1 MNYKLFFREDLF
13 VYAGVLLVLALC
25 CLPLFGRA
33 GGNTVLIQTPEEQL
47 SFSLAENRTVTLD
60 KGEYPLTIEIKNGK
74 ACVIS
79 AACPERICMHTP
91 AISKSGE
98 SIVCLPARVSVQIQ
112 GERGDGLDEIV
123 G

>member
-1 MNYKLFFREDLF
+1 MIVNEDINNYPQVVQIYIKESGELVYESKLIPVGTKIDT
-13 VYAGVLLVLALC
+13 GKLLVD
-25 CLPLFGRA
+25 
-33 GGNTVLIQTPEEQL
+33 
-47 SFSLAENRTVTLD
+47 LD

-79 AACPERICMHTP
+79 AACPDRICMHTP

>member
-79 AACPERICMHTP
+79 AACPDRICMYTP

-98 SIVCLPARVSVQIQ
+98 SKGAYVRNALVRKLTKDGFLPPK
-112 GERGDGLDEIV
+112 EE
-123 G
+123 